1 LVLFLNPNCDLTL
14 SSKLF
19 LNKYS
24 IFYFIINLLLQALVF
39 NVNKNLIRKL
49 FYYLHQLMKVTIQ
62 DLQMV
67 YFYDKLSNQIT
78 HNYRKL
84 QYFTAWKIV
93 PSKQSVKSKRVKI
106 LRLQTLLFIISLYN
120 PYFPRCISQALKLF
134 SFECCFQKFVWLV
147 KLEF

>member
-1 LVLFLNPNCDLTL
+1 MVLFLNPNYDLTL

-62 DLQMV
+62 GLQMV

-78 HNYRKL
+78 HNYPKL
-84 QYFTAWKIV
+84 QYFTAWKTE
-93 PSKQSVKSKRVKI
+93 PSKLSVKWGRVKI
-106 LRLQTLLFIISLYN
+106 LRSQTLFFIVFLYSSC
-120 PYFPRCISQALKLF
+120 FPRCISQALGLV
-134 SFECCFQKFVWLV
+134 SFVYCFQKSVSLV
-147 KLEF
+147 GLKF